1 MIGRQSAFL
10 WEPIQLLLFSCRL
23 VHIFLVDRLHTGM
36 SEDEIKEARII
47 NSPHFPR
54 FRSYCLTK

>member
-10 WEPIQLLLFSCRL
+10 WEPIQLLLFSLRL